1 MIAFCPKMV
10 GRKEE
15 KEDGLLLVFPGFFRE
30 RRVGCRESV
39 TQDSAKHPVLTDN
52 AGLHYPV
59 NFF

>member
-1 MIAFCPKMV
+1 MV

-39 TQDSAKHPVLTDN
+39 TQGSAKHPVLTDN